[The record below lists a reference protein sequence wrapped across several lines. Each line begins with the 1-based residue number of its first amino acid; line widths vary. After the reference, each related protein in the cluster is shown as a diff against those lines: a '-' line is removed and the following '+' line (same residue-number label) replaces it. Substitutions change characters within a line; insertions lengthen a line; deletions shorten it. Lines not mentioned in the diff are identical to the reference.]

1 MRASRGPI
9 LGLALSALCL
19 FLVFRKVDL
28 PTLAAHVAAIQPG
41 YFLASVGV
49 FLSTFLLRAW
59 RWKAVLDVSARVP
72 YRRAFTVMMIG
83 YLANNVLPARL
94 GELVR
99 AYVLSRK
106 TPIRKTTTLATI
118 LLERVFDGLS
128 LLAILGLFLTLHV
141 THLWRVAPHMP
152 PWVVHAG
159 LIAATGF
166 VAVFGVLWALAVF
179 PRAESI
185 LSGMLGRVLP
195 VRLAGKA
202 QEFLG
207 AFASGV
213 HAAKSPGR
221 LATVFGL
228 SLLVW
233 LLEGTT
239 YHLMG
244 QAFGFG
250 LSWPAFVVVMVL
262 VNLGTIVPSAPGLVG
277 TFQFFSVLALG
288 VFGVAQAPALGYG
301 LVLNM
306 AEFLPV
312 TLIGVA
318 CMAFEHVRFDAVL
331 HPEAGD
337 AEGEPSGPSATL
349 RVPPGA

>member
-9 LGLALSALCL
+9 LGLALSAVCL

-28 PTLAAHVAAIQPG
+28 PTLAAHVAAIRPG
-41 YFLASVGV
+41 FFLASIVV
-49 FLSTFLLRAW
+49 FLSTFLVRAW
-59 RWKAVLDVSARVP
+59 RWKVVLDASCAVP
-72 YRRAFTVMMIG
+72 YPRAFSVMMIG

-106 TPIRKTTTLATI
+106 TPLRKTTTLATI

-128 LLAILGLFLTLHV
+128 LLAILGFFLTLHV
-141 THLWRVAPHMP
+141 THAWRVAPHMP
-152 PWVVHAG
+152 AWVLQAG
-159 LIAATGF
+159 VVATVGF
-166 VAVFGVLWALAVF
+166 AGVFAVLWALAVV
-179 PRAESI
+179 PRAERV
-185 LSGMLGRVLP
+185 LGVWLGRLP
-195 VRLAGKA
+195 ERVGGKA
-202 QEFLG
+202 QGLLE

-213 HAAKSPGR
+213 RAAKSPGR
-221 LATVFGL
+221 LLAVFAL
-228 SLLVW
+228 SLGVW

-288 VFGVAQAPALGYG
+288 VFGVAKAPALGYG

-306 AEFLPV
+306 AEFLAV
-312 TLIGVA
+312 TLVGVA
-318 CMAFEHVRFDAVL
+318 CMAAEHVRFDAVL

-337 AEGEPSGPSATL
+337 TEPA
-349 RVPPGA
+349 GAA